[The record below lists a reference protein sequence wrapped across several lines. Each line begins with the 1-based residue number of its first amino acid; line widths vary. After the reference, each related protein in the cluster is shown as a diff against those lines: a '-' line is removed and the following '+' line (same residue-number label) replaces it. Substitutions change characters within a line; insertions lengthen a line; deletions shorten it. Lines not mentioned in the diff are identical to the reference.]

1 MSTTGPQTIDPQATD
16 KAWEEIRQLVDEVA
30 RLSQTATTPHDFYA
44 GLLDRVVAALAGIGG
59 AVWINQPNGV
69 PEVDYQLALDQ
80 VGLNV
85 DAAKQVHRQLLVA
98 VMQKREAIFV
108 PPHAGLS
115 EDGPKLNPS
124 EYLLLLA
131 PLIVEDQVLGVV
143 EVFKRPTGLPSARKG
158 YLRFLTQ
165 MCILAG
171 EFHKNHQLRIL
182 KQRQTVW
189 GEFEN
194 FTRAVHASLSDR
206 QTCYILANEGRRFI
220 DADRVSTAI
229 TRGRKSRVEAIS
241 GQDVLNR
248 RSNTV
253 RLLDRLTTTVIRT
266 GEAFWY
272 TEDTKDLPPQ
282 IERAVHEYVD
292 ESHAKSLAILP
303 LFRPVP
309 VKTEAQAST
318 APPPKPEIIGALVVE
333 QFDHGDFDDSRK
345 QRILSVCE
353 HASTALHNSL
363 QHSRIFLLPLWKFL
377 GKASWLFSTRTL
389 PKTVLVLA
397 ALAGIVYGMVFVQY
411 DFALEGKGTLE
422 PELRQDV
429 FAPLDADVKDVLVD
443 HNSKVKEGAKLVQLD
458 SRDLRIRLDEVRG
471 KLLTSIA
478 ELGSVQRR
486 RQTTAT
492 TPAEQQQRQ
501 ELAAREKE
509 LEVSIQSLRK
519 QEELLVSQEKE
530 LEVKSPLTGTVLTW
544 NVKSQLMARPV
555 QRGQVLLT
563 VAKVDETDQKWV
575 LEVLMPED
583 RMGHILEAQAKL
595 PEGEKLNA
603 DFILATDP
611 GKTHRGT
618 VREMAMSAVM
628 QEEHGNS
635 VKLTVDFDRAQLPA
649 SLRPGAEVTVKVQC
663 GRKAFGYVWFHDVI
677 EFVQSRILFRL

>member
-1 MSTTGPQTIDPQATD
+1 MSATGPQTIDPQATD

-80 VGLNV
+80 VGLND

-318 APPPKPEIIGALVVE
+318 APPPKAEIIGALVVE
-333 QFDHGDFDDSRK
+333 QFDRSTFDDSRK

-377 GKASWLFSTRTL
+377 GKATWLFSTRTL

-397 ALAGIVYGMVFVQY
+397 AIAAIVYGLVFVQY

-429 FAPLDADVKDVLVD
+429 FAPLDADVKEVLVD
-443 HNSKVKEGAKLVQLD
+443 HNSRVQEGARLVVLD

-478 ELGSVQRR
+478 ELGSVRRR
-486 RQTTAT
+486 RQSTPTTQ
-492 TPAEQQQRQ
+492 AERAELQ
-501 ELAAREKE
+501 ELAAREEE
-509 LEVSIQSLRK
+509 LKVSIDSLRK

-530 LEVKSPLTGTVLTW
+530 LDVKSPLSGTVLTW

-563 VAKVDETDQKWV
+563 VAKVDEKDQKWV

-583 RMGHILEAQAKL
+583 RMGHILEAQTKL
-595 PEGEKLNA
+595 AEGEKLKA
-603 DFILATDP
+603 DFILATEP
-611 GKTHRGT
+611 GKTHTGT

-635 VKLTVDFDRAQLPA
+635 VKLTVDFDRSQLPV

-677 EFVQSRILFRL
+677 EFVQSRVLFRL